1 MRIVVSGTHSSGKST
16 LISDFAS
23 VRPHYVRFD
32 DPHESVGDADSAGVG
47 SFVAQFRLACS
58 RLLAEPAT
66 SVIAERG
73 PLDFLAYLMAFD
85 ALGRGDT
92 SALVQSGLAVARS
105 AMDTVDLLVV
115 LPPETSDVPPD
126 EDRPLRMGM
135 TDALLELVDDA
146 DLTGSARVVE
156 LAGSPERRLSE
167 LLEVLDEGSSPAPI

>member
-1 MRIVVSGTHSSGKST
+1 MRIVVSGTHGSGKST

-23 VRPHYVRFD
+23 VRPGYVRFD
-32 DPHESVGDADSAGVG
+32 DPYESVDEIDFAGVA

-58 RLLAEPAT
+58 RLLANPTT

-73 PLDFLAYLMAFD
+73 PLDFLAYLMALD

-115 LPPETSDVPPD
+115 LPPETSDVPPE
-126 EDRPLRMGM
+126 EDRPLRAAMA
-135 TDALLELVDDA
+135 DALLELIDDA
-146 DLTGSARVVE
+146 DVTGSARVVE
-156 LAGSPERRLSE
+156 LAGSPERRLAE
-167 LLEVLDEGSSPAPI
+167 LLEELDGGSSPAPI